1 MRTLFKKENLKN
13 TLLTFIYLIAGVM
26 FCVLPT
32 KMFNFVE
39 TALCFVLLV
48 VGIVCII
55 IHSLLATEDKPLKLL
70 IFGIVGVGLGLCMM
84 LVPRTFGVLLSIIIG
99 YSGVSM
105 IISGLKIKKT
115 AQKTW
120 ITDFVIG
127 IVVTS
132 LSVTTIVLSLIGS
145 SVGKNILAIFFG
157 VILLI
162 NGIYLLVQMI
172 SIILKEKENKKKSLI
187 ENATANDEVVEE
199 KQEQAEQIEEPKQ
212 EENTEELQ
220 ESQDDEAEKKLNAA
234 KRKFI
239 KKK

>member
-1 MRTLFKKENLKN
+1 MMTLFKKENLKN
-13 TLLTFIYLIAGVM
+13 TLLTFIYLIAGIM

-55 IHSLLATEDKPLKLL
+55 IHSLLSTEDKPLKLL
-70 IFGIVGVGLGLCMM
+70 IYGIVGVGLGLCM

-115 AQKTW
+115 GQKTW

-127 IVVTS
+127 IVVTT
-132 LSVTTIVLSLIGS
+132 LSVTTVVLSLIGS

-187 ENATANDEVVEE
+187 EKATANDEVAEE
-199 KQEQAEQIEEPKQ
+199 KQEQVETAPEPKQ
-212 EENTEELQ
+212 EEKVEVVQ
-220 ESQDDEAEKKLNAA
+220 DSQDDEAEKKLNAA
-234 KRKFI
+234 KRKII